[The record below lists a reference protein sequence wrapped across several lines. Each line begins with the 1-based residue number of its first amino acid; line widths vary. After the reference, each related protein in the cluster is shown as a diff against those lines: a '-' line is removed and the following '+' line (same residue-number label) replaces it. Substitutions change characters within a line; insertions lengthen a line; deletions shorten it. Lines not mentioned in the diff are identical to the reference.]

1 MSDTLAKTMA
11 VIVGILLAGTLAVLI
26 VTERAPAAGDQVVA
40 EFRNAFP
47 LIQGMHV
54 RVGGAI
60 AGSVGHIEVNDQG
73 LAAVPLNLD
82 DSIEPPR
89 ADATAAIRQQD
100 TTGDSYVSY
109 EPGTAEAPLAEQ
121 NGVPTIACA
130 PAKPTAPCAN
140 TLAAPRFDD
149 LLNAFGPRER
159 TGVRLLLVE
168 LAHAVDQRGED
179 INRAAIELR
188 PAIDAADQALTEINR
203 QNAALRSVIGDA
215 EAVTGQA
222 ASHTKELDRLIASLD
237 TTLGATAAESEN
249 LDQGL
254 ANLPGTLGETR
265 STLAALTSA
274 ADAGRPLAEQLLAAS
289 PRLASALRKAPGF
302 LDDAEAFLDDTD
314 PTLDLTRKLLRA
326 GAPTIAANPD
336 RVITGPF
343 DLGPALSN
351 LLTGVLGDS
360 HTFAALFGDDSGGE
374 GKGTL
379 GRVGLGA
386 VSVEPGNQVG
396 YPAGFADRN
405 FTRITGVLNCQTVG
419 QPVKPGCLAGALS
432 LARKAARPSSDKDN
446 DKAKSGRAKTASDEQ
461 KSDGSASQGQPD
473 GPSDS
478 GQATDKG
485 LLDTNLGDLFSGA
498 KDKVKDVVNRVGG
511 GVKQGL
517 GKLGGGSSNDGGG
530 ESRRPLKHLLD
541 FLLR

>member
-11 VIVGILLAGTLAVLI
+11 VIVGILLAGSLAVLI

-60 AGSVGHIEVNDQG
+60 AGSVGTIEVNDEG

-82 DSIEPPR
+82 DTIEPPR

-109 EPGTAEAPLAEQ
+109 EPGTAEEPLPEK

-188 PAIDAADQALTEINR
+188 PAIDAADQALTEINH

-222 ASHTKELDRLIASLD
+222 AGHTKELDRLIASLD
-237 TTLGATAAESEN
+237 TTLGATAAESQN

-254 ANLPGTLGETR
+254 ADLPATLGETR
-265 STLAALTSA
+265 TTLAALASA
-274 ADAGRPLAEQLLAAS
+274 ADAGRPLAEELLAAS
-289 PRLASALRKAPGF
+289 PKLASALRKAPGF
-302 LDDAEAFLDDTD
+302 LDDAESFLDDTD
-314 PTLDLTRKLLRA
+314 PTLELTRKLLRA

-360 HTFAALFGDDSGGE
+360 NTFAALFGDDSGGE

-379 GRVGLGA
+379 GRQGLGA
-386 VSVEPGNQVG
+386 VSVEPANQIG
-396 YPAGFADRN
+396 YPAGMADRN
-405 FTRITGVLNCQTVG
+405 MLRITGVLNCQSIG
-419 QPVKPGCLAGALS
+419 QPIKPGCLAGALS
-432 LARKAARPSSDKDN
+432 LARKAARPASDKGKGE
-446 DKAKSGRAKTASDEQ
+446 KAETASR
-461 KSDGSASQGQPD
+461 KPKPD
-473 GPSDS
+473 GPDSAGKGGGQEAS
-478 GQATDKG
+478 GQAAVDKG
-485 LLDTNLGDLFSGA
+485 LLDTDLGDLFSGTT
-498 KDKVKDVVNRVGG
+498 DKVKDVVDRVGDR
-511 GVKQGL
+511 VKDGL
-517 GKLGGGSSNDGGG
+517 GRLGGGSSNDGGG
-530 ESRRPLKHLLD
+530 GSERPLKRLLD